1 MYILDTNVISE
12 LRQGKSNQSP
22 EVRAWAAQQLQS
34 TLFITAV
41 TVLELERGI
50 RALERRE
57 PPQGGALRP
66 WLIGV
71 RAAFTGRI
79 LPFTESTA
87 IVCGGLRSPHQFG
100 EYDAMIAASALEHR
114 LTVVTRNTSDFIHTG
129 VSTLNPWLT

>member
-12 LRQGKSNQSP
+12 LRQGKANQSP
-22 EVRAWAAQQLQS
+22 SVRAWAAQQLEA

-57 PPQGGALRP
+57 PPQGGALRL

-71 RAAFTGRI
+71 RAAFAGRI
-79 LPFTESTA
+79 LPFTENTA
-87 IVCGGLRSPHQFG
+87 VMCGGLRVPHQFA
-100 EYDAMIAASALEHR
+100 ECDAMIAASALEHR
-114 LTVVTRNTSDFIHTG
+114 FTVVTRNTSDFVHTG
-129 VSTLNPWLT
+129 VPTLNPWLT